1 MPWKYSQTGGNLSRN
16 EIFIYG
22 PVAGFNNI
30 TKGHIDKTLKVLIH
44 KISYAVFAQIRWM
57 VQIHVISATYNKGKQ
72 IKNCVL
78 IHN

>member
-1 MPWKYSQTGGNLSRN
+1 MKMPWKDSQIGGNLFRN

-44 KISYAVFAQIRWM
+44 KISYAVF
-57 VQIHVISATYNKGKQ
+57 V
-72 IKNCVL
+72 
-78 IHN
+78 